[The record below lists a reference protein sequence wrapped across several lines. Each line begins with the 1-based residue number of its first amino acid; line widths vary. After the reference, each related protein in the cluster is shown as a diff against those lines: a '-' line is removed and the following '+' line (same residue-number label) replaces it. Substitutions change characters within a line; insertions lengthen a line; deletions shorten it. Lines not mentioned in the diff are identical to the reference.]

1 MLNVVNIRDFV
12 IMIKLNHI
20 AKHLIVAWNIVCAV
34 ATSNTNTPAE
44 TTKFNSNKYFL
55 TILFIPFLTHLSALH
70 CTHFPFVWS
79 SWVHMMLRCQA
90 SSRAAAEPNR
100 REWGRKE
107 ERKWQTRAWGILGA
121 TKNSTER
128 RRGEWWR
135 VCRHNDEGNIGWV
148 IFSCFK
154 NEMFCSRNR
163 KKKRRSFYSWVHV
176 PSVKSNNGYFRKCC
190 LLQK

>member
-1 MLNVVNIRDFV
+1 MGFFYHDKPTILLNTWSMHETLFVLLQYLIQIPLLRQQSLIQTNIF
-12 IMIKLNHI
+12 
-20 AKHLIVAWNIVCAV
+20 W
-34 ATSNTNTPAE
+34 
-44 TTKFNSNKYFL
+44 

-163 KKKRRSFYSWVHV
+163 KKK
-176 PSVKSNNGYFRKCC
+176 K
-190 LLQK
+190 LLQLSACSLSQIKQRLF